1 MKPQE
6 TKFKKSS
13 GQKTQLE
20 EKETEK
26 ATMQS
31 ETKD

>member
-13 GQKTQLE
+13 EQKTQLE
-20 EKETEK
+20 GGKK
-26 ATMQS
+26 KGTMQS